1 MNDSSESSNERRII
15 RMELMHQAIDEVL
28 LIYCFNAVY
37 DHVHVLLN
45 LRIYEVAV
53 DMVVVKVLFVVM
65 VDHDEHDC

>member
-1 MNDSSESSNERRII
+1 
-15 RMELMHQAIDEVL
+15 MHQAIDEVL